1 MRGRSRRCVV
11 LAAIACAGI
20 GVSACGSSSSSR
32 SSTKAPAASTP
43 AASTPATPSA
53 PATSSTAGGG
63 DVAAAQA
70 NFVKQCHVGHPN
82 DAADL
87 KLCQCA
93 ASKLESQHH
102 YTAAQFDTAVK
113 DVEARKNPP
122 DVIAAFAACKK
133 A

>member
-1 MRGRSRRCVV
+1 MRARSRSCVM

-20 GVSACGSSSSSR
+20 GVSACGSSSSSK
-32 SSTKAPAASTP
+32 SSAKAPAATTP
-43 AASTPATPSA
+43 AASAPATPST
-53 PATSSTAGGG
+53 PGTSSTAGGG
-63 DVAAAQA
+63 GVAAAQA
-70 NFVKQCHVGHPN
+70 NFVTRCHAGHPN

-102 YTAAQFDTAVK
+102 YTAAQFETAVK

>member
-1 MRGRSRRCVV
+1 VKGPGQNLAVV
-11 LAAIACAGI
+11 AVVAVVSIGAA
-20 GVSACGSSSSSR
+20 ACGSSSSSKT
-32 SSTKAPAASTP
+32 SAKAPT
-43 AASTPATPSA
+43 ASTPATPST

-63 DVAAAQA
+63 SVAAAQA
-70 NFVKQCHVGHPN
+70 NFVKQCHAGHPN